1 MVTSGGWAYCEQV
14 RALAR
19 RTGYTLLCGRYA
31 NDGYTGPGL
40 RAERHLD
47 WGNPAYLDS
56 LARKVRAAHRRVG
69 GELVLIGV
77 SYSGFGVATLASHH
91 PELQPDR
98 LIAIDTYLELVPRRA
113 ALPASHQTARDIDA
127 ETSGSRSELEAR
139 SVSAAGLAR
148 LVRTGT
154 SLAVIWSIAPE
165 ERREFN
171 GATCDRRS
179 NAGMLAKLAGE
190 LGKPVT
196 GWVSTG
202 TARPQ
207 PLGSR
212 HRHRRGTSAGKA
224 VHVHTRRPDSAR
236 VGVRMSASAVRQE
249 QSLER
254 WLEAAV
260 AARRRALGHEDLLR
274 LVCGIGVAR
283 EAWSPFV
290 HHDPAAHQAV
300 CLHKNPRSSLARL
313 LARRP
318 IDGRSPARGQVRLRV
333 CRRRLPARRRVRGWT
348 GESRVHAQL
357 PAPQEHGVL
366 LHGQP
371 GAHDAP
377 RWASPR
383 DLAARVCTPPA

>member
-1 MVTSGGWAYCEQV
+1 MIVVAVLAMAGLPQASRAARAVDPAIVTVHSVARPKGLMVTSGGWAYCEQV

-56 LARKVRAAHRRVG
+56 LAQKVRAAHRRVG

-98 LIAIDTYLELVPRRA
+98 LIAVDTYLELVPRRA

-154 SLAVIWSIAPE
+154 SLAVIWTISPE

-179 NAGMLAKLAGE
+179 NAGMLGKLAGE
-190 LGKPVT
+190 LGRPVT
-196 GWVSTG
+196 GWVSAGLHGHNLWSHG
-202 TARPQ
+202 TAIIAGHPPGKQ
-207 PLGSR
+207 FTFKPGGPIPPGS
-212 HRHRRGTSAGKA
+212 
-224 VHVHTRRPDSAR
+224 
-236 VGVRMSASAVRQE
+236 
-249 QSLER
+249 
-254 WLEAAV
+254 
-260 AARRRALGHEDLLR
+260 
-274 LVCGIGVAR
+274 VCA
-283 EAWSPFV
+283 
-290 HHDPAAHQAV
+290 
-300 CLHKNPRSSLARL
+300 
-313 LARRP
+313 
-318 IDGRSPARGQVRLRV
+318 
-333 CRRRLPARRRVRGWT
+333 
-348 GESRVHAQL
+348 
-357 PAPQEHGVL
+357 
-366 LHGQP
+366 
-371 GAHDAP
+371 
-377 RWASPR
+377 
-383 DLAARVCTPPA
+383 

>member
-1 MVTSGGWAYCEQV
+1 MPSSTHLVRSLPERRPDSSVGAAIAGAVGLIVLVTLALVGVAEARHAVGTADPAIVTVHSVPKPKGLMVTSGGWAYCEQV

-56 LARKVRAAHRRVG
+56 LARRVRTAHRKVG

-127 ETSGSRSELEAR
+127 ETSGSRSELVAR

-196 GWVSTG
+196 GWVSTALHGHNLWGHG
-202 TARPQ
+202 TAIVAGHPPGKQFTFTPGGRIP
-207 PLGSR
+207 PGS
-212 HRHRRGTSAGKA
+212 
-224 VHVHTRRPDSAR
+224 
-236 VGVRMSASAVRQE
+236 
-249 QSLER
+249 
-254 WLEAAV
+254 
-260 AARRRALGHEDLLR
+260 
-274 LVCGIGVAR
+274 VCG
-283 EAWSPFV
+283 
-290 HHDPAAHQAV
+290 
-300 CLHKNPRSSLARL
+300 
-313 LARRP
+313 
-318 IDGRSPARGQVRLRV
+318 
-333 CRRRLPARRRVRGWT
+333 
-348 GESRVHAQL
+348 
-357 PAPQEHGVL
+357 
-366 LHGQP
+366 
-371 GAHDAP
+371 
-377 RWASPR
+377 
-383 DLAARVCTPPA
+383 